1 MNHSRP
7 MASVIGVGSTVFG
20 KHQQRSLIDLAVEAG
35 RKAIDDAGV
44 DRSEISHLFLGNF
57 LGGMLHGQQLLA
69 PIIAN
74 QLGLTTVEAMSTE
87 GACSSS
93 AIGVHLGVELVKAKV
108 ARNVLVVGVEKMTEA
123 EVDRMTGAL
132 MSATDV
138 VHEGDVG
145 LTFSAFWALSMR
157 RHMHE
162 FGTRRE
168 QISMATVK
176 NRRHGVKN
184 TYSQFRKEITLEEAL
199 DSRLIADPLRL
210 FDCCPATD
218 GAAAVVVGPA
228 ASAGPRAVDVLA
240 SVQVTGRARITD
252 YESLIHFPATTEA
265 AHRAYEAAG
274 VQPSDLD
281 VVELHDC
288 FSMAELVDS
297 EDLGLIPKGQGG
309 IAMDEAWTDFGGR
322 VVVNPSGGL
331 LSKGHPVGATGCG
344 QIFEVVRQL
353 RGEHPNQVE
362 GAEVAMT
369 HNAGGTQALVNI
381 HVFAS
386 RS

>member
-1 MNHSRP
+1 M
-7 MASVIGVGSTVFG
+7 T
-20 KHQQRSLIDLAVEAG
+20 
-35 RKAIDDAGV
+35 DAGV
-44 DRSEISHLFLGNF
+44 DRSEVSHLFVGNF
-57 LGGMLHGQQLLA
+57 LGSILLGQQLLG

-74 QLGLTTVEAMSTE
+74 QLGLTNAEAIATE

-93 AIGVHLGVELVKAKV
+93 AIGVHLGVELVAAGV
-108 ARNVLVVGVEKMTEA
+108 ARKVLVVGVEKMTGLDA
-123 EVDRMTGAL
+123 DRVTGAL
-132 MSATDV
+132 MSATDLA
-138 VHEGDVG
+138 HEGDVG
-145 LTFSAFWALSMR
+145 LTFAAFWALSMR

-168 QISMATVK
+168 QISLATVK

-184 TYSQFRKEITLEEAL
+184 TYSQFRKAITLEEAL
-199 DSRLIADPLRL
+199 DSRLISDPLRL
-210 FDCCPATD
+210 YDCCPATD
-218 GAAAVVVGPA
+218 GAAAVLLGPA
-228 ASAGPRAVDVLA
+228 SSVGDRAVDVLA
-240 SVQVTGRARITD
+240 SVQVTGRSRITD
-252 YESLIHFPATTEA
+252 YDSLTHCPATEEA
-265 AHRAYEAAG
+265 ARRAYAAAG
-274 VQPSDLD
+274 IEASDLD
-281 VVELHDC
+281 LVELHDC

-362 GAEVAMT
+362 GAQLGMT

-381 HVFAS
+381 HVLAA
-386 RS
+386 R